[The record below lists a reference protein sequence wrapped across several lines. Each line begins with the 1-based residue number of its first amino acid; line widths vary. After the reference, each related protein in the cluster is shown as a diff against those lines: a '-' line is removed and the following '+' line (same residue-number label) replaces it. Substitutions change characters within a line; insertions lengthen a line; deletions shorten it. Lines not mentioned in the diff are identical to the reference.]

1 MIAPDD
7 ERWMRVAIEV
17 ATQHGAD
24 PSKSPIGAVLVREG
38 KVIAR
43 GRNRTDAWKDATAH
57 AEMVAFREAAQIAD
71 ARGLDGAVLY
81 STLQPCGMCT
91 MATIWTKVG
100 RIVFGAGRDD
110 VHRMYFEDRNLDTM
124 DFMRDAYRED
134 LVIDGGCLK
143 DECAALFL
151 AGRRCAGER
160 AGQYLRDGGPA
171 RSTFDALNAR
181 ASRPLPL
188 ASQGCDSSARGS

>member
-1 MIAPDD
+1 MIGPDD

-17 ATQHGAD
+17 ATQDGAD
-24 PSKSPIGAVLVREG
+24 PSQSPIGAVLVREG

-43 GRNRTDAWKDATAH
+43 GRNRTDAWNDATAH
-57 AEMVAFREAAQIAD
+57 AEMVAFREAAQIVD
-71 ARGLDGAVLY
+71 APGLDGAVLY

-100 RIVFGAGRDD
+100 RIVFGAGRED

-124 DFMRDAYRED
+124 DFVKDAYRDD

-143 DECAALFL
+143 DECAALYF
-151 AGRRCAGER
+151 
-160 AGQYLRDGGPA
+160 
-171 RSTFDALNAR
+171 
-181 ASRPLPL
+181 RPSDDVPE
-188 ASQGCDSSARGS
+188 SEQGNL